1 MKDLLAL
8 NSAEP
13 APFTQAQFKAYV
25 AKEVRDWGEV
35 VHAAG
40 LKVD

>member
-1 MKDLLAL
+1 MMKAIKAAGLLLADM
-8 NSAEP
+8 
-13 APFTQAQFKAYV
+13 

-35 VHAAG
+35 VRGAG